1 MIDKIIKVGLGVNTL
16 PTIVEC
22 TEGDTMW
29 RWHFE
34 VYYES
39 QRWTIPSDGFVMFT
53 GRKADG
59 NVFDVL
65 ETIENNEAVV
75 LCDEQMTAAVG
86 PVACVLRFLDAEGKT
101 VASTPIVL
109 AVRPN
114 PQTQGPMSETVLSAY
129 NEVLQLLS
137 DAIDMPAEVTKWLDE
152 HITQETGYV
161 LDTSLTIAS
170 AAADAKATG
179 EAVNDLNS
187 VINSQNSANR
197 TAFRHGY
204 YRTINFDYTWESGSI
219 NYPSG
224 TDKNPDANVIRIALP
239 RVQFAENLNFIVTSP
254 YYRVRYYVYS
264 GESGNAIQQSNWM
277 NAVQEYP
284 VSINPSA
291 YYRVQIATQSGH
303 TMDMY
308 EALRSIVIVSEADKI
323 ASAFEPLWDDYIES
337 RVQLINSYLRG
348 GSKKTAFLFLTD
360 THWNGGVTQLN
371 HYGINPGLMKYVADR
386 CNIQYLIHGGDLNSE
401 FRSNI
406 NIAREYMTQTV
417 AMMRDAFEHVLLTRG
432 NHDDNN
438 ESGYRDAVL
447 TITQADSYSYM
458 FRNTKDVVFGET
470 GTYFFHD
477 IPFEKVRI
485 ISLDGID
492 FPYTSTDGVIDEKL
506 LSYGHTQLQWFCD
519 TLASTPADYH
529 IVIYTHEMLAPS
541 IVTVEHPSDSPQT
554 RARNYQVLVNILK
567 AYKNR
572 QNYTETM
579 SGSFSVH
586 PEYFTGTLSGDFRT
600 ATAHIV
606 GVFSGHEHVDCIEEI
621 LDASSNGIGIYN
633 TCTQNSS
640 ALFGSSVL
648 SSTYQHPMTI
658 GTTTELVWDV
668 VVIDRES
675 KHVDMIR
682 IGAGGANTDVAEVNV
697 RSFDYV

>member
-1 MIDKIIKVGLGVNTL
+1 MDQFNFSDYPETNFNEVNL
-16 PTIVEC
+16 SW
-22 TEGDTMW
+22 M
-29 RWHFE
+29 
-34 VYYES
+34 
-39 QRWTIPSDGFVMFT
+39 
-53 GRKADG
+53 
-59 NVFDVL
+59 L
-65 ETIENNEAVV
+65 ETMSTFKEDLESGAFKG
-75 LCDEQMTAAVG
+75 DQGDPG
-86 PVACVLRFLDAEGKT
+86 PAGPAGPQGDPGPTGPQGVQGPAGPQGDPADPT
-101 VASTPIVL
+101 QVASAVDSYL
-109 AVRPN
+109 AEN
-114 PQTQGPMSETVLSAY
+114 
-129 NEVLQLLS
+129 
-137 DAIDMPAEVTKWLDE
+137 
-152 HITQETGYV
+152 ITQETGYV
-161 LDTSLTIAS
+161 LDRSLTMAN
-170 AAADAKATG
+170 AAAPA
-179 EAVNDLNS
+179 DLVGDLKKDVHSQNIANS
-187 VINSQNSANR
+187 VAIRN
-197 TAFRHGY
+197 GY
-204 YRTINFDYTWESGSI
+204 YRSINFDYTWESGSV

-224 TDKNPDANVIRIALP
+224 TNKNPDVNVIRIALP
-239 RVQFAENLNFIVTSP
+239 RIRFSENITFIVRNT
-254 YYRVRYYVYS
+254 YYRVRFYAFRDASGATGYQQGAWRTAVGVYT
-264 GESGNAIQQSNWM
+264 ESIRPDS
-277 NAVQEYP
+277 
-284 VSINPSA
+284 
-291 YYRVQIATQSGH
+291 YYRIQIATQSGH

-308 EALRSIVIVSEADKI
+308 EALSSIVIVSEADKI
-323 ASAFEPLWDDYIES
+323 ASAFDPFWNNYIES
-337 RVQLINSYLRG
+337 RVQLINSYLQG
-348 GSKKTAFLFLTD
+348 GPKKTAFLFLTD
-360 THWNGGVTQLN
+360 THWNSGVTYLN

-401 FRSNI
+401 YRSNI

-417 AMMRDAFEHVLLTRG
+417 GMMRDAFEHVLLTRG

-438 ESGYRDAVL
+438 ESGYRDASL

-458 FRNTKDVVFGET
+458 FRNTKGVVFGET
-470 GTYFFHD
+470 GTYFYHD

-506 LSYGHTQLQWFCD
+506 LAYGHTQLQWFCD

-567 AYKNR
+567 AYKDR
-572 QNYTETM
+572 QNYTETI

-586 PEYFTGTLSGDFRT
+586 PEYYTGTLSGDFRT

-621 LDASSNGIGIYN
+621 LDASNNGIGIYN

-640 ALFGSSVL
+640 NLFGSTVL
-648 SSTYQHPMTI
+648 SSTYQHPMAI

-668 VVIDRES
+668 VVIDRET
-675 KHVDMIR
+675 KHVDMVR